1 MIGLGLS
8 VVTHGGFGGLAIA
21 GPVAPVGTITA
32 GAADGEVVI
41 DVTTLTATYGDAVV
55 AGDGLGTEGV
65 LEWWNSID
73 GWQTLVDPEA
83 TGSDSVFVTELLW
96 GRTTTIS
103 LRRRNAE
110 GRAGLAISQSLTIAG
125 AQYELQDV
133 VLDGVPVT
141 IDGEQVVILVLS

>member
-1 MIGLGLS
+1 MIGLGLALS
-8 VVTHGGFGGLAIA
+8 GVGSGEFFA
-21 GPVAPVGTITA
+21 GPVAPEATISA
-32 GAADGEVVI
+32 GAGDGEVVF
-41 DVTTLTATYGDAVV
+41 DVTTLTADYGDASA

-83 TGSDSVFVTELLW
+83 TGEVSAFTSELLW

-110 GRAGLAISQSLTIAG
+110 GRAGLAISQSLTLAG

-133 VLDGVPVT
+133 VLSGEPVT

>member
-8 VVTHGGFGGLAIA
+8 VITHGGFGGLAIA

-32 GAADGEVVI
+32 GAGDGEVVI

-65 LEWWNSID
+65 LEWWNSLD
-73 GWQTLVDPEA
+73 GWQTFADPEA

-96 GRTTTIS
+96 GRSATIY

-110 GRAGLAISQSLTIAG
+110 GNAGPSLAASITIAG